1 MHKKTFQTKFKY
13 MTMFKEENLESR
25 LTMDT
30 KTPMNILTLLS
41 GGMKVMWFWCLS
53 KMLKWMARHYSQ
65 QLTIEFLAV
74 FNKKMS
80 LC

>member
-41 GGMKVMWFWCLS
+41 GGMKVM
-53 KMLKWMARHYSQ
+53 
-65 QLTIEFLAV
+65 
-74 FNKKMS
+74 
-80 LC
+80 